1 MTPAMNRVFVLAMLI
16 LAACY
21 LLPLSLLLQVPLWG
35 TGFPVIRTGW
45 LAAGVMS
52 AGVALTARH
61 LPWCGMRLLYAAVVL
76 VCIPAL
82 FPHPM
87 ASVGATLCQLS
98 LLAMAVLVAGG
109 IAGNA
114 RALRADGVVVTGLMM
129 AGAAVTLWTLAEFY
143 RPDLIFRFY
152 HIRDVGRRMP
162 GLLMQVNVTGS
173 FLAVVVTLGL
183 WRWLRSGKQHT
194 GYWLGGLAAVMA
206 AMHATQSTIALLG
219 TLTGF
224 VLLYLAF
231 GRGEGRAFGLA
242 AVVLLAGWAVT
253 LWHPGTGVLSR
264 EYENS
269 WGFRLQMLRA
279 SLALV
284 MMKPW
289 LGWGYGSFAGVFP
302 KGLAILGEHQMD
314 AHSVL
319 EHPHNELMSWMV
331 QGGLVA
337 AAGIVLI
344 AVWGLRLLVRAFPGR
359 QPAESALHGGDGW
372 GWAVCVVPVVLHM
385 QTEFP
390 LYVSA
395 LHWLVLSVCAGLALA
410 AVREHKEA
418 VREQPLFTR
427 RRRLWLS
434 VPARCAGVAAGGAA
448 IWFTV
453 TAALIDTELNRVP
466 VVLKWYPVQ
475 RLLDTRALN
484 PWADSARYDGTLG
497 LLYMEAW
504 INGQRDGRVL
514 ERAINGLQQSAIAR
528 PDPNTWRYLMQAYRL
543 AGDTAGEAA
552 AQEAIHRV
560 IRYVLPGGTL
570 ATADT
575 PDPAGATPSGPT
587 GTSPRAP

>member
-1 MTPAMNRVFVLAMLI
+1 MNRFFVLAMLL

-21 LLPLSLLLQVPLWG
+21 LLPLSRLLQEPLWG

-52 AGVALTARH
+52 AGVALAARH
-61 LPWCGMRLLYAAVVL
+61 LPWRGMRLLYAAVVL

-87 ASVGATLCQLS
+87 TSVGATLCQLS

-114 RALRADGVVVTGLMM
+114 RARRADRVVVTGLMM
-129 AGAAVTLWTLAEFY
+129 AGAAVTLWTLTEFY
-143 RPDLIFRFY
+143 RPDLIFQVY
-152 HIRDVGRRMP
+152 HIRVTGGRMP
-162 GLLMQVNVTGS
+162 GLLMQPNVTGS

-183 WRWLRSGKQHT
+183 WRWLRSGKRHS
-194 GYWLGGLAAVMA
+194 GGWLGGLAAVMA

-219 TLTGF
+219 TFTGF

-231 GRGEGRAFGLA
+231 GRGASRAFGLA

-284 MMKPW
+284 MVKPW

-314 AHSVL
+314 THSTP
-319 EHPHNELMSWMV
+319 EHPHNELMYWMV

-344 AVWGLRLLVRAFPGR
+344 AVWGLRLLIRAFPGR
-359 QPAESALHGGDGW
+359 QHAESALRSGDGW
-372 GWAVCVVPVVLHM
+372 GWGVCVVPVVLHM

-410 AVREHKEA
+410 AVREQEA
-418 VREQPLFTR
+418 AMPGCPPFTR
-427 RRRLWLS
+427 RRPWLS
-434 VPARCAGVAAGGAA
+434 VPVRCAGVAAGGAA

-453 TAALIDTELNRVP
+453 TAALIDTELNRIP

-484 PWADSARYDGTLG
+484 PWADSARYEGTLG

-504 INGQRDGRVL
+504 TNGPRDGRVL
-514 ERAINGLQQSAIAR
+514 ERAINGLQRSAIAR

-552 AQEAIHRV
+552 ARDAIHRV
-560 IRYVLPGGTL
+560 IRYVFSDETL
-570 ATADT
+570 ATLSV
-575 PDPAGATPSGPT
+575 PGVNPVSATTSGPT
-587 GTSPRAP
+587 GTRPRAP